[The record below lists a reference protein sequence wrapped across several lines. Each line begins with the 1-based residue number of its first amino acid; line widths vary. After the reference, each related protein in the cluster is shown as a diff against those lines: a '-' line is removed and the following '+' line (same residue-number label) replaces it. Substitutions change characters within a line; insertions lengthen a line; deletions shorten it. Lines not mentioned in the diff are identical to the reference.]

1 MTMITHHDHT
11 IQFDDALR
19 TLAAQATTRYPDDQA
34 RIERGLLLALNGQVT
49 LHADG
54 TATVQSGSNAEVRY
68 TVRQGQC
75 ECADSVRAPSGR
87 CKHVW
92 SRCLVRKAQ
101 KLVPIPT
108 TTRIAYHATYK
119 GIHGQAIRD
128 EQGRVW
134 FLSDEDALV
143 ELFDADRP
151 NLQLHGRM
159 DIAAFQH
166 RLDLMHG
173 TDLTRMETAT
183 LAV

>member
-1 MTMITHHDHT
+1 MSIAD
-11 IQFDDALR
+11 FDTALR
-19 TLAAQATTRYPDDQA
+19 TLAAQATTRYPGEQA
-34 RIERGLLLALNGQVT
+34 RIDKALLLALQGQVT
-49 LHADG
+49 LHTDG
-54 TATVQSGSNAEVRY
+54 TATVQSGSNATMRY
-68 TVRQGQC
+68 TVRQGAC
-75 ECADSVRAPSGR
+75 ECYDFSHAPDGR

-108 TTRIAYHATYK
+108 TTRVAFHATYK
-119 GIHGQAIRD
+119 GTHGQAIRD

-134 FLSDEDALV
+134 FLSDDDALV

-151 NLQLHGRM
+151 NLQLHGRI
-159 DIAAFQH
+159 DVAAFQR

-183 LAV
+183 LAT